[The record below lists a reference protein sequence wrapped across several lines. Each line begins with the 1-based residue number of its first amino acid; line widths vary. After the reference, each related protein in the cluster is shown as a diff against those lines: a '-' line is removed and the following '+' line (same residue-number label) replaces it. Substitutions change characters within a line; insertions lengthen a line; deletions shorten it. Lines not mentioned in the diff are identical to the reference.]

1 MAVQSEWWRNNVAIE
16 LLCRK
21 LGMTQLFLASGECV
35 PVTVLDASPNT
46 VVDKK
51 TQERDKYT
59 ALQLGSGARK
69 ESRFGKAE
77 LGHFKS
83 QDVEPARELFECR
96 VTEEEA
102 ETYEVGQTI
111 DSSIFEE
118 GQKVDVMGT
127 SKGRGYTGVV
137 KRHGFAIKKRTH
149 GTHESFRHGGAIGA
163 GATPGHVIKGMK
175 MPGQHGNSRVTLKNL
190 KIEKIDAEKHLIF
203 VRGGLPGHI
212 DGLVCV
218 RDALSGK

>member
-1 MAVQSEWWRNNVAIE
+1 MAIE

-102 ETYEVGQTI
+102 ETYEVGQTSTVR
-111 DSSIFEE
+111 SSR
-118 GQKVDVMGT
+118 KARRST
-127 SKGRGYTGVV
+127 
-137 KRHGFAIKKRTH
+137 
-149 GTHESFRHGGAIGA
+149 
-163 GATPGHVIKGMK
+163 
-175 MPGQHGNSRVTLKNL
+175 
-190 KIEKIDAEKHLIF
+190 
-203 VRGGLPGHI
+203 
-212 DGLVCV
+212 
-218 RDALSGK
+218 